1 MKVKN
6 VKVYSTTTCP
16 YCRLE
21 KAWLEGNKIEHEV
34 VYVDK
39 DQNEAINMVRKTGQM
54 GVPVTEIEF
63 ESGDPRFIVGFDVP
77 QLSEVLEVNN

>member
-1 MKVKN
+1 MKIKK

-16 YCRLE
+16 YCRME
-21 KAWLEGNKIEHEV
+21 KSWLEAKEVKHEV

-39 DQNEAINMVRKTGQM
+39 DQSEAVNMVQKTGQM

-63 ESGDPRFIVGFDVP
+63 NEGDSKYIVGFDIP
-77 QLSEVLEVNN
+77 SLTEALDINN

>member
-1 MKVKN
+1 MKVKR
-6 VKVYSTTTCP
+6 VKVYSTTMCP
-16 YCRLE
+16 YCRME
-21 KAWLEGNKIEHEV
+21 KAWLEGNKIDHEV

-63 ESGDPRFIVGFDVP
+63 EEGKEEFIVGFDVP
-77 QLSEVLEVNN
+77 RLSEILSVKN